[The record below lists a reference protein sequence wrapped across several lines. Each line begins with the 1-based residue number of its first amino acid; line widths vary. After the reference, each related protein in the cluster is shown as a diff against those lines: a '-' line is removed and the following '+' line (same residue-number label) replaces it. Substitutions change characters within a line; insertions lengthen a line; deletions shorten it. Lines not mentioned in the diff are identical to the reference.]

1 MGVDS
6 LAPRVIQAL
15 EHAPCSLRALA
26 REAGVPHSTLV
37 AIRKGDRT
45 PTWEV
50 ADKLR
55 SALSLWGE
63 RCHVAAAFIEGAH
76 SEAAKQV
83 AAAERRSREGGR

>member
-50 ADKLR
+50 ADKLQA
-55 SALSLWGE
+55 ALTLWGE
-63 RCHVAAAFIEGAH
+63 RCHAAAAFIEGAH
-76 SEAAKQV
+76 V
-83 AAAERRSREGGR
+83 AATKRLAALERRSRE